1 MTTYGPEKW
10 RKLYSGGA
18 GAALLA
24 LALGSPA
31 VAQDE
36 ADAEASYEEPIEEI
50 VTTGSRI
57 RRTEFSSPAPVQI
70 LNMEVATLGG
80 LVDVSD
86 ILQESTVAANAPQ
99 WNNLWTGFVVTGGSG
114 TNAIDLRGLG
124 DGKTLVLL
132 NGRRLNPAGTRGTV
146 SQVDLNTIPTSMIQR
161 VEILKDGASSVYG
174 SDAVA
179 GVINIIT
186 KKGVEGISGSVSTN
200 VPFDGGGEISTA
212 DITIGMADDDSSFM
226 FGIDYLERKALLHG
240 DRDWASCKVELYRD
254 PQTGEDLSTIDPNT
268 GELKC
273 WDSPANDYNISLVGF
288 GRQIWDPVGGSTDP
302 SDPANWR
309 VGSLAERKFDHPTQD
324 LAHSIS
330 PVKRLSLFSFGNWA
344 VDLFGDNTEA
354 YYEFMYNNRRSNQ
367 NSGPRQLGLRAFNSP
382 FSPFWTGGSPG
393 NGVAF
398 DIPLLL
404 PYMQT
409 GDQEVNWVRTVAG
422 VSGDLNENWQYDVS
436 VGYGRSHGTYSSPQM
451 LIDRI
456 TNTLDVVEVAP
467 GVWDCNVNL
476 DSNASLNFDRSL
488 CVPFNPWAIIANG
501 QNSPG
506 LFPQDLL
513 NYITST
519 EVGETTF
526 SQKTIMGY
534 VTGTLFE
541 LPAGSVG
548 AVLGVEAREESIN
561 DTPSSGSING
571 NLWGF
576 TSSGITTGTDR
587 IKEVFAE
594 IELPLLA
601 DTPGFEN
608 LTFSAAARFS
618 DYETAGSDTTY
629 KVGLNWQIVDAVRL
643 RSSFGTSFR
652 APALYENFLN
662 GQTAFT
668 SASDPCA
675 DYGTELDPTENRY
688 INCDSEIGDPTFG
701 GYTSTPQVITF
712 GNAGRLQPET
722 SESFTVGLIFQFEAI
737 DLSVALDY
745 FDFDIQDEIA
755 KFGASSILSQ
765 CYSLPPSEFRQPGSI
780 CDFISPRDMTQ
791 GGRIAQINDSYF
803 NIDQKIQKGYDLTV
817 RYNFEFGEVD
827 FTADL
832 RATLID
838 DFKRNLFGG
847 RVEDLNGQTGYAE
860 SNAQFDLQAN
870 IRDWTL
876 YYGMDFIEGQEDYTV
891 NGIDPATS
899 IFILDTDDVYYHDV
913 AARYNGDG
921 WTAQIGIQNV
931 ADKKPPF
938 VSDVIAPFAGNAAFN
953 TGYDFRGRTFFLN
966 LTKGF

>member
-36 ADAEASYEEPIEEI
+36 ADAEASYDEPIEEI

-57 RRTEFSSPAPVQI
+57 KRTEFSSPAPVQI
-70 LNMEVATLGG
+70 LNMEMATLGG
-80 LVDVSD
+80 LVDVAD

-99 WNNLWTGFVVTGGSG
+99 WNNMWTGFVVTGGSG
-114 TNAIDLRGLG
+114 TNSVDLRGLG

-146 SQVDLNTIPTSMIQR
+146 SQVDLNTIPSSVIQR

-186 KKGVEGISGSVSTN
+186 KKGAEGISGSVSTN
-200 VPFDGGGEISTA
+200 VPFDGGGELSTA
-212 DITIGMADDDSSFM
+212 DITIGIADDDSSFM
-226 FGIDYLERKALLHG
+226 FGIDYLERKVLLQG
-240 DRDWASCKVELYRD
+240 DRDWSSCMVERYFD
-254 PQTGEDLSTIDPNT
+254 PDTGEDISTIDPTT
-268 GELKC
+268 GQQKC
-273 WDSPANDYNISLVGF
+273 WEAPANDYVVTQTGF
-288 GRQIWDPVGGSTDP
+288 GRNIWDPVGGSTD
-302 SDPANWR
+302 SGDINNWR

-330 PVKRLSLFSFGNWA
+330 PVKRLSLFSFGNWD
-344 VDLFGDNTEA
+344 VDLFGEGTEA
-354 YYEFMYNNRRSNQ
+354 YYEFMYNNRRSSQ
-367 NSGPRQLGLRAFNSP
+367 NSGPRQLGLRTFNSP
-382 FSPFWTGGSPG
+382 FSPFWSGGAPG
-393 NGVAF
+393 VGISF

-422 VSGDLNENWQYDVS
+422 ITGNLSESWSYDVS

-451 LIDRI
+451 LVDRI
-456 TNTLDVVEVAP
+456 ANTLDVVEVAP
-467 GVWDCNVNL
+467 GVWDCAINL
-476 DSNASLNFDRSL
+476 DTNAGLNFEQGN
-488 CVPFNPWAIIANG
+488 CVPFNPYQIIADG
-501 QNSPG
+501 LNSPG

-519 EVGETTF
+519 EVGETKF
-526 SQKTIMGY
+526 DQKMIMGY
-534 VTGTLFE
+534 VTGDLFE
-541 LPAGSVG
+541 LPAGTVA
-548 AVLGVEAREESIN
+548 AVFGVEAREESIN
-561 DTPSSGSING
+561 DTPSSGSINS

-576 TSSGITTGTDR
+576 TSSGITKGTDK

-594 IELPLLA
+594 IEVPLLA
-601 DTPGFEN
+601 DVSGFED

-618 DYETAGSDTTY
+618 DYDTAGSDTTY

-652 APALYENFLN
+652 APALYENFLG

-688 INCDSEIGDPTFG
+688 QNCDAEIGDPTFP
-701 GYTSTPQVITF
+701 GYSSTPQVITF

-722 SESFTVGLIFQFEAI
+722 SESFSIGLILQLEAI
-737 DLSVALDY
+737 DLSVAIDY
-745 FDFDIQDEIA
+745 FDFDIEDEISR
-755 KFGASSILSQ
+755 FGATSILRQ
-765 CYSLPPSEFRQPGSI
+765 CYDLPPSDFRTPGTV
-780 CDFISPRDMTQ
+780 CDFVSERDLSQQ
-791 GGRIAQINDSYF
+791 GAIAQINDSYF
-803 NIDQKIQKGYDLTV
+803 NIDQKTQKGYDLTA
-817 RYNFEFGEVD
+817 RWNFELGEVD

-838 DFKRNLFGG
+838 EFKRNLFGG
-847 RVEDLNGQTGYAE
+847 RVEDLNGSIGYAE

-876 YYGMDFIEGQEDYTV
+876 YYGFDYIEGQEDYSI
-891 NGIDPATS
+891 NEIDPATS
-899 IFILDTDDVYYHDV
+899 IFDLDTDDIYYHDV

-921 WTAQIGIQNV
+921 WSAQIGIQNV
-931 ADKKPPF
+931 ADETPEL
-938 VSDVIAPFAGNAAFN
+938 VSDVIAFVGNAPFQ
-953 TGYDFRGRTFFLN
+953 TGYDWRGRTFFLN